1 MLVMSSLLKNRSFTS
16 IWFGNGISEL
26 GGQFGTFCMSILV
39 FRLTGST
46 LALGSMWILYY
57 LSSLTLQ
64 LIIGPYIDRWSRKWI
79 MVLTQWS
86 RGLIFI
92 LPLVALSVGQ
102 LEVWHLYLVQF
113 IIGIITPLYV
123 PANQAITPTIVSKE
137 QLQTANGY
145 LESTVRVMTVVA
157 PITAGIV
164 VQYLS
169 AEITLAMV
177 STLLILSGFF
187 ILRVQEKR
195 GPRDI
200 RKPWIQEFV
209 EGTSYFFKQKIILW
223 LNIFLAFVQFGVGVT
238 IVITIPYITDVLSGS
253 ELHYGLFLAGFPLG
267 YVIGSLLIG
276 FIKINS
282 RRLMMLGA
290 LFIGG
295 LTFIAL
301 GFNHNIWLAIFTEV
315 IGGVMIAIFGIH
327 NITLLQQAVPNRL
340 MGKVVSVRMLIVRG
354 AVLLGLF
361 IGGIM
366 SELYGIRPMYFMIGG
381 IICITSLIGLTLPFF
396 KFIEDPVAERNKAS

>member
-1 MLVMSSLLKNRSFTS
+1 MNSLMKNRSFTS

-39 FRLTGST
+39 YRLTGST

-169 AEITLAMV
+169 VEITLAMV

-209 EGTSYFFKQKIILW
+209 EGTSYFCKQKIVLW

-276 FIKINS
+276 FIKLNS

-301 GFNHNIWLAIFTEV
+301 GFNHNNWLAIFTKI

-340 MGKVVSVRMLIVRG
+340 IGKVVSVRMLIVRG

-381 IICITSLIGLTLPFF
+381 IICITSFLGILLPYF
-396 KFIEDPVAERNKAS
+396 KFIDEKPIEERIAS

>member
-1 MLVMSSLLKNRSFTS
+1 MKPLLKNRSFTS

-39 FRLTGST
+39 YRLTEST
-46 LALGSMWILYY
+46 LALGSIWILYY

-92 LPLVALSVGQ
+92 FPLIVLSTGH

-113 IIGIITPLYV
+113 IIGIITPLYI
-123 PANQAITPTIVSKE
+123 PANQAITPTIVSRE

-145 LESTVRVMTVVA
+145 LESTIRVMTVVA
-157 PITAGIV
+157 PITAGLV

-177 STLLILSGFF
+177 STLLFLSGFL

-200 RKPWIQEFV
+200 RKPWIQEFI
-209 EGTSYFFKQKIILW
+209 EGTSYFFRQKS
-223 LNIFLAFVQFGVGVT
+223 F
-238 IVITIPYITDVLSGS
+238 
-253 ELHYGLFLAGFPLG
+253 YG
-267 YVIGSLLIG
+267 
-276 FIKINS
+276 
-282 RRLMMLGA
+282 
-290 LFIGG
+290 
-295 LTFIAL
+295 
-301 GFNHNIWLAIFTEV
+301 
-315 IGGVMIAIFGIH
+315 
-327 NITLLQQAVPNRL
+327 
-340 MGKVVSVRMLIVRG
+340 
-354 AVLLGLF
+354 
-361 IGGIM
+361 
-366 SELYGIRPMYFMIGG
+366 
-381 IICITSLIGLTLPFF
+381 
-396 KFIEDPVAERNKAS
+396 